1 VIANRLEGNMRLQID
16 ATVLY
21 ARGEHTERV
30 LIEDT
35 EIDSPYNTYMV
46 DGLPPTPISGFGAAS
61 LRAAYAPSDV
71 TYLYYVLDPA
81 CDGSHVFADTLDE
94 HNVNVAAFRAAGGCQ

>member
-1 VIANRLEGNMRLQID
+1 MRLQID

-30 LIEDT
+30 LIADT
-35 EIDSPYNTYMV
+35 EIDSPYNTYQV

-61 LRAAYAPSDV
+61 LRSAFDPADV
-71 TYLYYVLDPA
+71 TFRYYVLDPA
-81 CDGSHVFADTLDE
+81 CDGSHVFADTLDQ
-94 HNVNVAAFRAAGGCQ
+94 HNVNVAAFRNAGGCR